1 MKFLCD
7 EMLQRVGRWLRAA
20 GYDTRIANPGT
31 SDRELLQLALEE
43 GRWLITR
50 DRKLTEHRHAV
61 DAVMLLRGNTV
72 DQCIRELRSRLAI
85 DLDYQPFSRCLRC
98 NSPLEP
104 ARAEHLHE
112 MPIRARAL
120 SASARHCPHCQQLYW
135 AGSHVRR
142 MRERLR
148 TWARGSGEAVS

>member
-1 MKFLCD
+1 
-7 EMLQRVGRWLRAA
+7 MLQRVGRWLRAA

-120 SASARHCPHCQQLYW
+120 SASAIVRTVSNSIGTGATCDAC
-135 AGSHVRR
+135 GSDCGPGPGD
-142 MRERLR
+142 RERR
-148 TWARGSGEAVS
+148 